1 MSKKLYLVRHAK
13 AQQQSIDNTD
23 FSRELADRG
32 MRDASLVGSYFK
44 EHKYLVDI
52 IISSPAARALSTAEL
67 MAQQMEYKL
76 ESIHTNEELYMASVR
91 TFLQVINQLKD
102 DWSGVLITSHDPAV
116 TYLGE
121 YLSNGEVG
129 HMPTGSV
136 MAISFDTDSW
146 SEISEN
152 SGSLEAFITPR
163 KIKDGVQ

>member
-1 MSKKLYLVRHAK
+1 MSKNLYLVRHAK

-32 MRDASLVGSYFK
+32 LRDASLVGSYFK
-44 EHKYLVDI
+44 ENGYLVDM
-52 IISSPAARALSTAEL
+52 IISSPAARALTTAEL
-67 MAQQMEYKL
+67 MAQQMEYRI
-76 ESIHTNEELYMASVR
+76 EGIHTNEELYMASVR

-102 DWSGVLITSHDPAV
+102 EWNGVMITSHDPAV

-121 YLSNGEVG
+121 YLSNAEVE
-129 HMPTGSV
+129 HMPTGSA
-136 MAISFDTDSW
+136 MFISFETDSW
-146 SEISEN
+146 AEISEN